1 MDKTLKKVLIADV
14 IAIFLA
20 IGFFFTFFLLYPHFA
35 FVPAGKFFKVFPE
48 YDIPI
53 EEIEYI
59 EVSCWDD
66 VNMITTMRKLND
78 NETMQYIEKLNNMK
92 LRINWI
98 KKLRDEKMKVGN
110 DYLVVFH
117 KKNGE
122 VLTLHIKY
130 EGDPT
135 REQRINDSYY
145 YGESKNNGF
154 WT

>member
-1 MDKTLKKVLIADV
+1 
-14 IAIFLA
+14 
-20 IGFFFTFFLLYPHFA
+20 
-35 FVPAGKFFKVFPE
+35 
-48 YDIPI
+48 
-53 EEIEYI
+53 
-59 EVSCWDD
+59 
-66 VNMITTMRKLND
+66 MRKLND

-145 YGESKNNGF
+145 YSESKNNGF

>member
-1 MDKTLKKVLIADV
+1 MTS
-14 IAIFLA
+14 
-20 IGFFFTFFLLYPHFA
+20 TSFA

-59 EVSCWDD
+59 EVTCWDD

-117 KKNGE
+117 KKM
-122 VLTLHIKY
+122 VKC
-130 EGDPT
+130 
-135 REQRINDSYY
+135 
-145 YGESKNNGF
+145 
-154 WT
+154 